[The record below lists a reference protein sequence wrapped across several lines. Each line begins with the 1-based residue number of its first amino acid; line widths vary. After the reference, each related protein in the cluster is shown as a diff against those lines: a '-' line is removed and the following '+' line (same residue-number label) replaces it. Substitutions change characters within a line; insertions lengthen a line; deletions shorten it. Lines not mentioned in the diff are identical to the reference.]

1 MGLIMKTLASTIA
14 FMASN
19 IQNYWADRIKDQF
32 GIKVSTKESG
42 YEIDPTI
49 IRQLNLILSKMPT
62 EEVKDCKIFDV
73 YFSFTMGPNLPHYP
87 NHGYYIN
94 NSVTLNVNIFTDP
107 DQSEDFLDEHGYAV
121 NRATHTVIHEFGHGY
136 DQNNGDLS
144 LQPEWLQLS
153 GWSKDAKPGLK
164 RLVIKDPGAPVV
176 IGEWF
181 FDPRAGFVRF
191 YAKRNPYDDF
201 ADSFAFYVAG
211 LQDKLPENKRQYFQK
226 LLLKYS

>member
-1 MGLIMKTLASTIA
+1 MKTLASTIA